1 MKNQNELHDDVLK
14 DVAGGVGYDPTASM
28 APKVVERIKIVVRD
42 QKAAGNSFEECI
54 LKLQSLFPMF
64 EETQKKAGNRY
75 LQVGGGYL
83 SDEDVYFF
91 AAQLWNS

>member
-14 DVAGGVGYDPTASM
+14 GVAGGGYDPTASL
-28 APKVVERIKIVVRD
+28 APKVVERIKAVVRD
-42 QKAAGNSFEECI
+42 QKAAGKSFEEC
-54 LKLQSLFPMF
+54 LAKLQSLFPTF
-64 EETQKKAGNRY
+64 IETQKKAGNRY

-83 SDEDVYFF
+83 SDEDVYFL